1 MEGLKQLL
9 AWCAVINYSILIAW
23 FVIYMIVR
31 GPISRLHGRMF
42 GVEPA
47 RINEMMYLAIAI
59 YKILIMVFNL
69 VPYIAIRLV

>member
-9 AWCAVINYSILIAW
+9 AWCIVINYAILILW
-23 FVIYMIVR
+23 FVVFMIVR
-31 GPISRLHGRMF
+31 GPISRLHGKMF

-59 YKILIMVFNL
+59 YKILIVVLNL
-69 VPYIAIRLV
+69 VPYIALRLL